1 VSFGATSEAKEN
13 YFAGATRNS
22 TGLNLI
28 SIASPSAFAGTN
40 QKCLGSFT
48 LFHSGV
54 ERFIE
59 FFGPGKNWRGFGNF
73 VPEFLIDAWAG
84 MAKLPVRF

>member
-1 VSFGATSEAKEN
+1 MLPSSFHFDEASRFDATGRVHRRLVSLFTPALVWSAYVSFGATSEAKEN

-40 QKCLGSFT
+40 Q
-48 LFHSGV
+48 
-54 ERFIE
+54 
-59 FFGPGKNWRGFGNF
+59 
-73 VPEFLIDAWAG
+73 
-84 MAKLPVRF
+84 